1 MIFSVVNTSS
11 SLATSS
17 FAPARSL
24 IWAPVTTI
32 DSSQPSTSTAACR
45 PLPLIFFPPWN
56 PRLPFPTVT
65 GGLDDLGVDDHRRG
79 LGGAALALAQPVRQR
94 LGQPPGAPPLEELPH
109 RLPGREVH
117 RQRPPLHAV
126 LDHVEHRVRHRPQV
140 MLHRAPGRLD
150 QPGHHRPG
158 LRLQHLPLLV
168 SGIGGIGTDTVM
180 APAPRCRAS
189 GVSAGDRVDRHTG
202 LLALEGVDTSPT
214 TRSPLASPD
223 DTPGTT

>member
-79 LGGAALALAQPVRQR
+79 LGGAALALAQRAAQPVRQR

-126 LDHVEHRVRHRPQV
+126 LDHVEHRVRH
-140 MLHRAPGRLD
+140 
-150 QPGHHRPG
+150 
-158 LRLQHLPLLV
+158 
-168 SGIGGIGTDTVM
+168 
-180 APAPRCRAS
+180 
-189 GVSAGDRVDRHTG
+189 
-202 LLALEGVDTSPT
+202 
-214 TRSPLASPD
+214 
-223 DTPGTT
+223 